1 MNRQEFEANWRQLA
15 PKITAKWN
23 KVTMEELNR
32 LDGKYEPFL
41 GQLQRKYA
49 YSREQAENEMRA
61 FSTTSAEVS
70 GKIEQIGSSCA
81 PCSDHKGQKT
91 HKEKKRKAS

>member
-15 PKITAKWN
+15 PKITAKWS
-23 KVTMEELNR
+23 KVTAEELNR
-32 LDGKYEPFL
+32 IDGKYEPFL

-49 YSREQAENEMRA
+49 YSREQAENEIRS
-61 FSTTSAEVS
+61 FNTTHIEGS

-81 PCSDHKGQKT
+81 PCSEKKG